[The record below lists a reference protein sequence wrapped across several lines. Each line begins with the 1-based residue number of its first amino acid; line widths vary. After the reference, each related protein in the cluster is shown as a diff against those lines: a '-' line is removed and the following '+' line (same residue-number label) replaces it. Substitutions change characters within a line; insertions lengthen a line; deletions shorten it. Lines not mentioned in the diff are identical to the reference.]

1 MGFFELFLIGIGLS
15 MDAFAV
21 AVCKGLGMERINK
34 RDALLLALF
43 FGGFQALMPLMGYLL
58 GSRFASY
65 IERWDHWIAFVLLAF
80 IGGNMIRESREQ
92 EEEEIEHGGSIRYR
106 ELFTLAV
113 ATSIDALAVGVSFA
127 MVGAMNIYLS
137 VLLIGAI
144 TAVISC
150 AGLYIGN
157 FFGSRY
163 KKPSEIT
170 GGVILI
176 LIGIKI
182 LIEHL
187 A

>member
-1 MGFFELFLIGIGLS
+1 ML
-15 MDAFAV
+15 
-21 AVCKGLGMERINK
+21 
-34 RDALLLALF
+34 
-43 FGGFQALMPLMGYLL
+43 P
-58 GSRFASY
+58 
-65 IERWDHWIAFVLLAF
+65 
-80 IGGNMIRESREQ
+80 
-92 EEEEIEHGGSIRYR
+92 
-106 ELFTLAV
+106 LAV

>member
-1 MGFFELFLIGIGLS
+1 
-15 MDAFAV
+15 
-21 AVCKGLGMERINK
+21 
-34 RDALLLALF
+34 
-43 FGGFQALMPLMGYLL
+43 
-58 GSRFASY
+58 
-65 IERWDHWIAFVLLAF
+65 
-80 IGGNMIRESREQ
+80 MIREAFG
-92 EEEEIEHGGSIRYR
+92 EEEKQNDSFSFRTMFMMAI
-106 ELFTLAV
+106 

-127 MVGAMNIYLS
+127 MVGAMNICLS

>member
-1 MGFFELFLIGIGLS
+1 MMAI
-15 MDAFAV
+15 
-21 AVCKGLGMERINK
+21 
-34 RDALLLALF
+34 
-43 FGGFQALMPLMGYLL
+43 
-58 GSRFASY
+58 
-65 IERWDHWIAFVLLAF
+65 
-80 IGGNMIRESREQ
+80 
-92 EEEEIEHGGSIRYR
+92 
-106 ELFTLAV
+106 

-157 FFGSRY
+157 FVGSRY